1 MLTAFVVDD
10 EPLAVKRLARMLPE
24 TGRVTV
30 AGTSTDPVEAVAA
43 IRRSGC
49 DVLFLDIEMP
59 GYNGFQLLEALGPRD
74 QPLVV
79 FTTAFSQY
87 ALQAFDVNSIAYLL
101 KPVEAAALE
110 RAIDKIERIR
120 EGLSPRPRMEA
131 LLERLQAALPA
142 TETYPDRLA
151 SRLGEKIEFIEVAQ
165 VTHFYASD
173 KLTFAATA
181 RKSFVLDSTIA
192 ELEAKLNP
200 RQFLR
205 IHRSTIVNVEY
216 VQELHSWF
224 NGKMLVRLK
233 DEKKTELTVAR
244 DRLKALKER
253 LGV

>member
-10 EPLAVKRLARMLPE
+10 EPLAVARLARMLSE
-24 TGRVTV
+24 TGRVAV

-43 IRRSGC
+43 IRQSGC

-59 GYNGFQLLEALGPRD
+59 GYNGFQLLEALGAQD

-87 ALQAFDVNSIAYLL
+87 ALQAFEVNSIAYLL
-101 KPVEAAALE
+101 KPVEAAALD

-120 EGLSPRPRMEA
+120 GGLSPRPRMEE

-142 TETYPDRLA
+142 VSTYPDRLP
-151 SRLGEKIEFIEVAQ
+151 SRLGEKIEFVEVAR
-165 VTHFYASD
+165 VTHFFASE
-173 KLTFAATA
+173 KLTFAATPQ
-181 RKSFVLDSTIA
+181 RNFVLDSTIA
-192 ELEAKLNP
+192 ELEARLDP
-200 RQFLR
+200 RKFLR
-205 IHRSTIVNVEY
+205 IHRSTIVNVDY

-224 NGKMLVRLK
+224 GGKMMVRLK
-233 DEKKTELTVAR
+233 DPRKSELTVAR